1 MLSLDN
7 RVLLVPEAKRWQPE
21 PFVPIE
27 PGELVAALLRRDA
40 QGDDADR
47 ATSLTFREAPT
58 DADTKSVEAVY
69 QSFRELL
76 HIRYRPYFT
85 EFAER
90 YARIDPDRDTCGV
103 IKPAALSKSEGEV
116 EEDSQQAIQQIGLV
130 AREVLHDAAYSP
142 ILRQELEDSANVYS
156 HWGIPLRINFDLF
169 DAIVVYVRGDV
180 IGRRAKRRWQ
190 TFYREMVYE
199 VPLYQRVVVMF
210 KLKPDTK
217 TDYDLDNDMLHLLL
231 FKNIPRDDVDMLLP
245 GTQVRF
251 SWLDHLTNFMPS
263 LGGIG
268 LTLFKLIKMV
278 LFLAVFTLNIFVAI
292 ALLFYALINYALRS
306 LFNHWNARNRY
317 MLNLTRNLYQQKLD
331 SNVGVAC
338 RLLEEAEGQRF
349 REAALAY
356 HVLRNA
362 TGPMTPETL
371 SERAER
377 IVRELIG
384 VDIEFRAG
392 DAIRLLDEWGLILR
406 DPPGY
411 LQTYATHEVLTRLAA
426 QAEAAVHP

>member
-7 RVLLVPEAKRWQPE
+7 RVYLAPDAERWKLE
-21 PFVPIE
+21 PFIPIE

-47 ATSLTFREAPT
+47 AASLTFREAPT

-76 HIRYRPYFT
+76 HIRYRPFFT
-85 EFAER
+85 QFAER

-103 IKPAALSKSEGEV
+103 IEPAALSNSEGGV
-116 EEDSQQAIQQIGLV
+116 EEDSQQTIQQIGLV
-130 AREVLHDAAYSP
+130 AREVLHDAAYAP
-142 ILRQELEDSANVYS
+142 VLRQELEDSANVYS

-180 IGRRAKRRWQ
+180 LGKRAKRRWQ
-190 TFYREMVYE
+190 NYYREVVYE

-210 KLKPDTK
+210 KLKPDTR
-217 TDYDLDNDMLHLLL
+217 TDYHLDNDMLHLLL

-251 SWLDHLTNFMPS
+251 SWLDHLSNFMPA

-268 LTLFKLIKMV
+268 MTLFKLVKLA
-278 LFLAVFTLNIFVAI
+278 LFLAVFTFNIVVAI
-292 ALLFYALINYALRS
+292 AWLCFALVNYSLRT
-306 LFNHWNARNRY
+306 LVNHWNARNRY

-362 TGPMTPETL
+362 GAPITPETL
-371 SERAER
+371 SERTER

-384 VDIEFRAG
+384 INIEFRAG

-406 DPPGY
+406 DPPGH
-411 LQTYATHEVLTRLAA
+411 LQTFAPDEVLTRMAA
-426 QAEAAVHP
+426 QAEAALQP